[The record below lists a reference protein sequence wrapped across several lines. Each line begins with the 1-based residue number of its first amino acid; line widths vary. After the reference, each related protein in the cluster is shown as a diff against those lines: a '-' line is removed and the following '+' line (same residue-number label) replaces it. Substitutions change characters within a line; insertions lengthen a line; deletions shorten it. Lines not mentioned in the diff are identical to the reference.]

1 MMRKLLRNDEGFVLF
16 VVLGAIAVITA
27 VAFGGFLLAQQS
39 VAESRRV
46 QTESKA
52 FQVAASGLDRELAT
66 FSTANFNGNASY
78 TKTGTT
84 PDGQYTIYVGTT
96 GVPFMYTIDSQGR
109 SQNTSETVRETF
121 FYMDL
126 WDVNIGAGT
135 NGDFP
140 NPFGSGGSLN
150 GNCYL
155 WGPMY
160 VRGDV
165 DMNSQIELHNGP
177 LFARDGF
184 VHIWANTQCFADSG
198 TYSVFAS
205 EGADISQSGPAQT
218 KVYTKV
224 PEIDL
229 PWVDDFYLDTSFE
242 LAKLQSQDNLMGR
255 EDRSIANVEVGTVN
269 VPTSYTGAKA
279 PGASDYYKVVGNS
292 SGHAAMRAG
301 TYNLTIDATSF
312 GKYPGNGYDVG
323 SAEHDD
329 FAFDATNGILYVE
342 GTVFVDGDLTLG
354 TNVRKYVG
362 NGTIVAN
369 GDVVIHMNQELRPLS
384 GTDGANN
391 LSGSNCLGLSAA
403 GGVTLDGN
411 GSAFEGVIFANQ
423 NFQLL
428 GNWTEMRGTIHA
440 NGIDPQHPNQT
451 IKTEPATVTWLPESM
466 PGGPTDPRGAGYA
479 GTGIIAK
486 GTWTRQ

>member
-1 MMRKLLRNDEGFVLF
+1 MRRVLNNDEGFVLF

-27 VAFGGFLLAQQS
+27 VAAGGFFLAQTS
-39 VAESRRV
+39 VSESRKV
-46 QTESKA
+46 QTESTA

-66 FSTANFNGNASY
+66 FSTTNFNGNASY

-84 PDGQYTIYVGTT
+84 PDGQYTLNVGTT
-96 GVPFMYTIDSQGR
+96 GVPFMYTISSLGR
-109 SQNTSETVRETF
+109 SHGTSETVRETF

-140 NPFGSGGSLN
+140 SPFGSGGSLN
-150 GNCYL
+150 GNCFL

-160 VRGDV
+160 VMGDIE
-165 DMNSQIELHNGP
+165 MNSQIELHNGP
-177 LFARDGF
+177 LFAHDGF
-184 VHIWANTQCFADSG
+184 VRIWANTQCFADSG
-198 TYSVFAS
+198 TYNVFAS
-205 EGADISQSGPAQT
+205 DGADIQQSGPALV

-229 PWVDDFYLDTSFE
+229 PWVDQFYLDTALE
-242 LAKLQSQDNLMGR
+242 LARMQSQDNLMGAQDR
-255 EDRSIANVEVGTVN
+255 ELANAEVAVVN
-269 VPTSYTGAKA
+269 VPTSYVGTKA
-279 PGASDYYKVVGNS
+279 PGASDCYKIVGS
-292 SGHAAMRAG
+292 SSSHAAVRAG
-301 TYNLTIDATSF
+301 INNLTIGPVSF
-312 GKYPGNGYDVG
+312 GKYPGNGYAVG

-329 FAFDATNGILYVE
+329 FAFDAANGILYVE
-342 GTVFVDGDLTLG
+342 GTVFIDGDVNLT

-369 GDVVIHMNQELRPLS
+369 GDVTIQLNQELRPLS

-391 LSGSNCLGLSAA
+391 LNGSNCLGFSAA
-403 GGVTLDGN
+403 GRVTLDGN
-411 GSAFEGVIFANQ
+411 GSAFEGVIFANE
-423 NFQLL
+423 NFYLL